1 MTTAGIAATRPSA
14 VASRASAMPGATTA
28 RLVVWV
34 LAMPMKLF
42 MMPHTVPNRP
52 TNGAVEPMVASTP
65 VPLLML
71 RPQAATRR
79 SRRNATR
86 SLMPSFSRVL
96 ADRRISS
103 SASCTS
109 VLARVP
115 FLVALWLASLRVV
128 AFFRWTIS
136 PRRRRLAPNNSK
148 PLAIQMVQVMIEAM
162 ARPIITAFTTTSAF
176 WYMPHGDR
184 SWAMP
189 RLLSSSRTT
198 PESSAGAGAAAWAVS
213 VATGAAA
220 GAGGVVAFCWAAA
233 GVAGAVASAKAA
245 VGASRTLN
253 SSAAI
258 ARQARDG
265 LRGLVGEAGFVL
277 RVMLAGPERKK

>member
-1 MTTAGIAATRPSA
+1 
-14 VASRASAMPGATTA
+14 MPGATTA

-34 LAMPMKLF
+34 LAMPMKLL

-52 TNGAVEPMVASTP
+52 TNGAVEPIVASTP
-65 VPLLML
+65 VPLLIL

-79 SRRNATR
+79 SRRKLTR

-96 ADRRISS
+96 TDKRISS
-103 SASCTS
+103 SASWTS
-109 VLARVP
+109 RLARVP
-115 FLVALWLASLRVV
+115 FLVAVSLASLRV

-136 PRRRRLAPNNSK
+136 VRRRRLAPSSSK

-162 ARPIITAFTTTSAF
+162 ARPIMTAFTTTSAF

>member
-1 MTTAGIAATRPSA
+1 
-14 VASRASAMPGATTA
+14 MPGATTA

-79 SRRNATR
+79 SRRKATR
-86 SLMPSFSRVL
+86 SLMPSFSRAL
-96 ADRRISS
+96 ADKCISS
-103 SASCTS
+103 RASCTS
-109 VLARVP
+109 RLAKVP
-115 FLVALWLASLRVV
+115 GLVAEALASLSVA

-136 PRRRRLAPNNSK
+136 VRRRRLAPISSK

-162 ARPIITAFTTTSAF
+162 ARPIITIFTMMSAF

-189 RLLSSSRTT
+189 RVLSASRTSGT
-198 PESSAGAGAAAWAVS
+198 SSPRASAGTACAGS
-213 VATGAAA
+213 VATGAA
-220 GAGGVVAFCWAAA
+220 
-233 GVAGAVASAKAA
+233 
-245 VGASRTLN
+245 
-253 SSAAI
+253 
-258 ARQARDG
+258 
-265 LRGLVGEAGFVL
+265 
-277 RVMLAGPERKK
+277 